1 MKQMYNFL
9 FSNHL
14 LRFHKYCPYIIMSSQ
29 TMPLDLLTSDFY
41 TNRKDEIDERVDWLS
56 RASPADLIGVL
67 RTVWEKHEGTM
78 VTGISWER

>member
-1 MKQMYNFL
+1 
-9 FSNHL
+9 
-14 LRFHKYCPYIIMSSQ
+14 
-29 TMPLDLLTSDFY
+29 MPLDLLTSDFY
-41 TNRKDEIDERVDWLS
+41 TNRKEEIDERVDWLS